1 MPVAEAPE
9 VQTANRRSTPWHWVV
24 LGLLVIAHGILGVY
38 FTPIGANV
46 EEQNSLI
53 GGVMMGVLGSQPI
66 LFAIWAAFAPQ
77 RFYHRFF
84 WSLLLCTLVSFAE
97 ELGTLRHSGVRLG
110 FTMVSELTLFMV
122 ATGILLLVRR
132 LTRWQMKQSIES
144 NLATDYQAYQFG
156 IKHLIILT
164 TIVAVVLGLFRTLLT
179 FNGNITLF
187 PSVAQFISFASLI
200 VALLYPVIVIPWCT
214 LAYRGKIFYLLL
226 FAIITWAILDL
237 PLILVVESQI
247 WEGAMTGE
255 IIEGTLV
262 LQLGAGLSA
271 IVTTL
276 VIRLCGFRLVR
287 MPKGA

>member
-1 MPVAEAPE
+1 M
-9 VQTANRRSTPWHWVV
+9 
-24 LGLLVIAHGILGVY
+24 
-38 FTPIGANV
+38 

-110 FTMVSELTLFMV
+110 FTMVSELTLFRNQM
-122 ATGILLLVRR
+122 GNIRSNN
-132 LTRWQMKQSIES
+132 WQMKQSIES